1 MSKQIIIKLSSEFDK
16 PINEVM
22 NQQFINTRTK
32 AVRFMINS
40 FFTITAE
47 NKLLKQK
54 IGMIQLFKNINN
66 GSGI

>member
-54 IGMIQLFKNINN
+54 IGMIQLYKKIQL
-66 GSGI
+66 